1 MIKKITITSEGYFD
15 KITFSREKNSPYI
28 DMEFNYHNGCRYSSF
43 KLEDMIKVIEI
54 LNETDLPN
62 IKDGKEEYTL
72 HNGKKIYAEYNEYN
86 ICQVTKECIELL
98 LDLYQQGRVDAID
111 EFVKKICE
119 KYTKEESKGNYKQYC
134 GDIKQ
139 NIADIAEQL
148 KVKE

>member
-1 MIKKITITSEGYFD
+1 MTY
-15 KITFSREKNSPYI
+15 Y
-28 DMEFNYHNGCRYSSF
+28 
-43 KLEDMIKVIEI
+43 
-54 LNETDLPN
+54 
-62 IKDGKEEYTL
+62 KEEYTL
-72 HNGKKIYAEYNEYN
+72 HNGKKISVIYDEYN
-86 ICQVTKECIELL
+86 ICQVSKECIEML

-134 GDIKQ
+134 GEIKQ